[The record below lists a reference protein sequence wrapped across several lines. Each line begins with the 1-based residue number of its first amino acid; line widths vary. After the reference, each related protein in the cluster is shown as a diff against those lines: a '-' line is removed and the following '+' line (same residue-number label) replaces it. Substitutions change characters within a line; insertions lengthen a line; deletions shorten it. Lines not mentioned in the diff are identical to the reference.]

1 MTKNEKLSL
10 KTKATRGFKNAERLA
25 VKHSPL
31 ALTVS
36 GVVGLGATAYL
47 AFKSAKK
54 VEAITD
60 DLEERQRT
68 SERMDDIIEEIQAAK
83 EMDPDDVD
91 VDHLHDISDELKD
104 LETDFKPI
112 NRRETIYSLG
122 KAVAAPVA
130 TGVLSVCAI
139 ALSYYIQNNRILNL
153 AASLATAT
161 AENAFFEKKYRETY
175 GDDKYEEFITPTE
188 EKEIEKD
195 GKSKKIQVKSHIKG
209 DGRWYSDSQNY
220 VSDDHDYNRQF
231 IRTVE
236 DRMQDKLFRNGY
248 LVLNDVLDQLGFER
262 SRAGALVGWSVEHDF
277 KLSQQVTNVADPET
291 GELNAQIFVSW
302 PKPRY
307 IYDDV
312 SYEGRYSE

>member
-1 MTKNEKLSL
+1 MENKLTL
-10 KTKATRGFKNAERLA
+10 KTKATRGIKKAEKLA

-31 ALTVS
+31 ALTVT
-36 GVVGLGATAYL
+36 GVIGLGATAYL
-47 AFKSAKK
+47 AYKSAHKI
-54 VEAITD
+54 EAITD
-60 DLEERQRT
+60 DIEERQRT
-68 SERMDDIIEEIQAAK
+68 AERMDDIIEEIQASK
-83 EMDPDDVD
+83 DMDPISVD
-91 VDHLHDISDELKD
+91 VDHLREINDELKE
-104 LETDFKPI
+104 LEADFKPVD
-112 NRRETIYSLG
+112 RRETIYRLG

-130 TGVLSVCAI
+130 TAVLSVCAI

-188 EKEIEKD
+188 EQEIEKD
-195 GKSKKIQVKSHIKG
+195 GKSKKVKVQAKRDG
-209 DGRWYSDSQNY
+209 NGRWFSESNEYA
-220 VSDDHDYNRQF
+220 SDDHDYNRQF

-262 SRAGALVGWSVEHDF
+262 SRAGALAGWSVENDF
-277 KLSQQVTNVADPET
+277 KLSQVVTNVTDPET
-291 GELNAQIFVSW
+291 GEMNPQIYISW

-312 SYEGRYSE
+312 SYSGRYGE

>member
-1 MTKNEKLSL
+1 MENKLSL
-10 KTKATRGFKNAERLA
+10 KTKATRGIKKAERLA
-25 VKHSPL
+25 AKHSPL
-31 ALTVS
+31 ALTVT
-36 GVVGLGATAYL
+36 GVIGLGATAYL
-47 AFKSAKK
+47 AYKSAHKI
-54 VEAITD
+54 EAITD
-60 DLEERQRT
+60 DIEERQRT
-68 SERMDDIIEEIQAAK
+68 AERMDDIIEEIQASK
-83 EMDPDDVD
+83 DMDPISVD
-91 VDHLHDISDELKD
+91 IDHLHEINDELRE
-104 LETDFKPI
+104 LEANFKPVD
-112 NRRETIYSLG
+112 RRETIYRLG

-188 EKEIEKD
+188 EQEIEKD
-195 GKSKKIQVKSHIKG
+195 GKSKKVKVQAKKDG
-209 DGRWYSDSQNY
+209 NGRWFSESNEYA
-220 VSDDHDYNRQF
+220 SDDHDYNRQF

-262 SRAGALVGWSVEHDF
+262 SRAGALAGWSVENDF
-277 KLSQQVTNVADPET
+277 KLSQVVTNVTDPET
-291 GELNAQIFVSW
+291 GEMNPQIYISW

-312 SYEGRYSE
+312 SYSGRYGE

>member
-1 MTKNEKLSL
+1 MENKLSL
-10 KTKATRGFKNAERLA
+10 KTKATRGIKKAEKLA

-31 ALTVS
+31 ALTVT
-36 GVVGLGATAYL
+36 GVIGLGATAYL
-47 AFKSAKK
+47 AYKSAHKI
-54 VEAITD
+54 EAITD
-60 DLEERQRT
+60 DIEERQHT
-68 SERMDDIIEEIQAAK
+68 AERMDDIIEEIQASK
-83 EMDPDDVD
+83 DMDPISVD
-91 VDHLHDISDELKD
+91 IDHLREINDELKE
-104 LETDFKPI
+104 LEADFKPVD
-112 NRRETIYSLG
+112 RRETIYRLG

-188 EKEIEKD
+188 EQEIEKD
-195 GKSKKIQVKSHIKG
+195 GKSKKVKVQAKRDG
-209 DGRWYSDSQNY
+209 NGRWFSESNEYA
-220 VSDDHDYNRQF
+220 SDDHDYNRQF

-262 SRAGALVGWSVEHDF
+262 SRAGALAGWSVENDF
-277 KLSQQVTNVADPET
+277 KLSQVVTNVTDPET
-291 GELNAQIFVSW
+291 GEMNPQIYISW

-312 SYEGRYSE
+312 SYSGRYGE

>member
-1 MTKNEKLSL
+1 MENKLTL
-10 KTKATRGFKNAERLA
+10 KTKATRGIKKAEKLA

-31 ALTVS
+31 ALTVT
-36 GVVGLGATAYL
+36 GVIGLGATAYL
-47 AFKSAKK
+47 AYKSAHKI
-54 VEAITD
+54 EAITD
-60 DLEERQRT
+60 DIEERQRT
-68 SERMDDIIEEIQAAK
+68 AERMDDIIEEIQASK
-83 EMDPDDVD
+83 DMDPISVD
-91 VDHLHDISDELKD
+91 VDHLREINDELKE
-104 LETDFKPI
+104 LEADFKPVD
-112 NRRETIYSLG
+112 RRETIYRLG

-188 EKEIEKD
+188 EQEIEKD
-195 GKSKKIQVKSHIKG
+195 GKSKKVKVQAKKDG
-209 DGRWYSDSQNY
+209 NGRWFSESNEYA
-220 VSDDHDYNRQF
+220 SDDHDYNRQF

-262 SRAGALVGWSVEHDF
+262 SRAGALAGWSVENDF
-277 KLSQQVTNVADPET
+277 KLSQVVTNVTDPET
-291 GELNAQIFVSW
+291 GEMNPQIYISW

-312 SYEGRYSE
+312 SYSGRYGE

>member
-1 MTKNEKLSL
+1 MENKLTL
-10 KTKATRGFKNAERLA
+10 KTKATRGIKKAEKLA
-25 VKHSPL
+25 AKHSPL
-31 ALTVS
+31 ALTVT
-36 GVVGLGATAYL
+36 GVIGLGATAYL
-47 AFKSAKK
+47 AYKSAHKI
-54 VEAITD
+54 EAITD
-60 DLEERQRT
+60 DIEERRQT
-68 SERMDDIIEEIQAAK
+68 AERMDDIIEEIEAAG
-83 EMDPDDVD
+83 EADPVEVD
-91 VDHLHDISDELKD
+91 LDHLKDIRSELSN
-104 LETDFKPI
+104 LEAHYKPVD
-112 NRRETIYSLG
+112 RRETIYRLG

-188 EKEIEKD
+188 EQEIEKD
-195 GKSKKIQVKSHIKG
+195 GKSKKVKVQAKKDG
-209 DGRWYSDSQNY
+209 NGRWFSESNEYA
-220 VSDDHDYNRQF
+220 SDDHDYNRQF

-262 SRAGALVGWSVEHDF
+262 SRAGALAGWSVENDF
-277 KLSQQVTNVADPET
+277 KLSQLVSNITDPET
-291 GELNAQIFVSW
+291 GEMKAQIYISW

-312 SYEGRYSE
+312 SYSGRYGE

>member
-1 MTKNEKLSL
+1 MENKLTL
-10 KTKATRGFKNAERLA
+10 KTKATRGIKKAEKLA
-25 VKHSPL
+25 AKHSPL
-31 ALTVS
+31 ALTVT
-36 GVVGLGATAYL
+36 GVIGLGATAYL
-47 AFKSAKK
+47 AYKSAHKI
-54 VEAITD
+54 EAITD

-68 SERMDDIIEEIQAAK
+68 AERMDDIIEEIQAAK
-83 EMDPDDVD
+83 EADPYEVD
-91 VDHLHDISDELKD
+91 MDHLHEIRSELED
-104 LETDFKPI
+104 LESDFKPVD
-112 NRRETIYSLG
+112 RRETIYRLG

-175 GDDKYEEFITPTE
+175 GDDKYEEFVTPTE
-188 EKEIEKD
+188 EQEIEQN
-195 GKSKKIQVKSHIKG
+195 GKSKKVKVQAKKDG
-209 DGRWYSDSQNY
+209 NGRWFSESNEYA
-220 VSDDHDYNRQF
+220 SDDHDYNRQF

-262 SRAGALVGWSVEHDF
+262 SRAGALAGWSVENDF
-277 KLSQQVTNVADPET
+277 KLSQVVSNITDPDT
-291 GELNAQIFVSW
+291 GEMTAQIYVSW

-312 SYEGRYSE
+312 SYSGRYAE

>member
-1 MTKNEKLSL
+1 MENKLTL
-10 KTKATRGFKNAERLA
+10 KTKATRGIKKAEKLA

-31 ALTVS
+31 ALTVT
-36 GVVGLGATAYL
+36 GVIGLGATAYL
-47 AFKSAKK
+47 AYKSAHKI
-54 VEAITD
+54 EAITD
-60 DLEERQRT
+60 DIEERQRT
-68 SERMDDIIEEIQAAK
+68 AERMDDIIEEIQASK
-83 EMDPDDVD
+83 DMDPISVD
-91 VDHLHDISDELKD
+91 VDHLREINDELKE
-104 LETDFKPI
+104 LEADFKPVD
-112 NRRETIYSLG
+112 RRETIYRLG

-188 EKEIEKD
+188 EQEIEKD
-195 GKSKKIQVKSHIKG
+195 GKSKKIKVQAKRDG
-209 DGRWYSDSQNY
+209 NGRWFSESNEYA
-220 VSDDHDYNRQF
+220 SDDHDYNRQF

-262 SRAGALVGWSVEHDF
+262 SRAGALAGWSVENDF
-277 KLSQQVTNVADPET
+277 KLSQVVTNVTDPET
-291 GELNAQIFVSW
+291 GEMNPQIYISW

-312 SYEGRYSE
+312 SYSGRYGE

>member
-1 MTKNEKLSL
+1 MENKLTL
-10 KTKATRGFKNAERLA
+10 KTKVTRGFKKAEKVA

-31 ALTVS
+31 ALTVT
-36 GVVGLGATAYL
+36 GVLGLGGTAYL

-60 DLEERQRT
+60 ELEERQRT
-68 SERMDDIIEEIQAAK
+68 AERMDDIIEEIQAAK
-83 EMDPDDVD
+83 EEDPNAVD
-91 VDHLHDISDELKD
+91 LDHLHDIRNELED
-104 LETDFKPI
+104 LEYNFKPVD
-112 NRRETIYSLG
+112 RRETIYRLG

-175 GDDKYEEFITPTE
+175 GDDKYEEFVTPTE
-188 EKEIEKD
+188 EEEIEKD
-195 GKSKKIQVKSHIKG
+195 GKSKKVHVKSKVNPN
-209 DGRWYSDSQNY
+209 GRWFSESQEY
-220 VSDDHDYNRQF
+220 ASDDHAYNRQF
-231 IRTVE
+231 IQTVE

-248 LVLNDVLDQLGFER
+248 LVLNDVLDQLGLER
-262 SRAGALVGWSVEHDF
+262 SRAGALIGWSVENDF
-277 KLSQQVTNVADPET
+277 KLSQIVTNVTDPKT
-291 GELNAQIFVSW
+291 GEMNPQIFITW

-312 SYEGRYSE
+312 SYEGRYAD